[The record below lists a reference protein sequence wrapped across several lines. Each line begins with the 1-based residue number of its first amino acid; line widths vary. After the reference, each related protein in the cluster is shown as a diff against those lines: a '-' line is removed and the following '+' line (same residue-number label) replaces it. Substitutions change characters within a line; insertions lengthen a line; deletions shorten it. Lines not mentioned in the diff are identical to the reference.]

1 MKLVKT
7 QLSNLT
13 EIKNN
18 RYDKWLMV
26 LLAALVFGGLYAPAT
41 VIRILSVLLLPL
53 IYPKIVKCW
62 SKLTKYILFILLFLS
77 YAVISFLWTSDVA
90 NGMKCMI
97 YYLLHCLLFIEILV
111 LAKSANHPLD
121 SISKGWM
128 IAVALS
134 LMVALWEIATDN
146 HLVSKFGADYM
157 KNLGGEVVQQ
167 RYAAVTFF
175 NYNNYVAFLC
185 FSMPFIYYWWS
196 KIEQVSKKNVVTLI
210 LLVLSVAII
219 VTNGSRGG
227 IIASSIMFSI
237 YLLREKKNKKYV
249 ITILLLLCAVVY
261 LLISYGDT
269 ILLVFT
275 GRMSSTSMT
284 DGSSRYPVWMTALQV
299 VKNSYGMGA
308 GIGGLS
314 TSMSQLWG
322 GVAIP
327 HNLFLELMGE
337 FGVIFCFIF
346 IAYLCSLFKRAYYCK
361 NRNIKT
367 LLLTALIPMP
377 VYCIINSGYLHEEY
391 FYVSLACW
399 TVFANYKQ
407 NVSSPSKA
415 NHYVKTTVANPN
427 PVV

>member
-1 MKLVKT
+1 MKHQRVT
-7 QLSNLT
+7 NT
-13 EIKNN
+13 VEIINN

-41 VIRILSVLLLPL
+41 VIRILSVLLLPI

-196 KIEQVSKKNVVTLI
+196 KIEQVSRV
-210 LLVLSVAII
+210 
-219 VTNGSRGG
+219 
-227 IIASSIMFSI
+227 
-237 YLLREKKNKKYV
+237 
-249 ITILLLLCAVVY
+249 
-261 LLISYGDT
+261 
-269 ILLVFT
+269 
-275 GRMSSTSMT
+275 
-284 DGSSRYPVWMTALQV
+284 
-299 VKNSYGMGA
+299 
-308 GIGGLS
+308 
-314 TSMSQLWG
+314 
-322 GVAIP
+322 
-327 HNLFLELMGE
+327 
-337 FGVIFCFIF
+337 
-346 IAYLCSLFKRAYYCK
+346 
-361 NRNIKT
+361 
-367 LLLTALIPMP
+367 
-377 VYCIINSGYLHEEY
+377 
-391 FYVSLACW
+391 
-399 TVFANYKQ
+399 
-407 NVSSPSKA
+407 
-415 NHYVKTTVANPN
+415 
-427 PVV
+427 